1 MQSHGILILLG
12 KKLHPILG
20 FYYVIQSTLHL
31 LIPTDNTCPNPTV
44 YSLRTYRLHSGS
56 LCNRAHTGSG
66 RSPTARY
73 SAPWP
78 HRLVHPCSH
87 SSHQSESSLGHC
99 WRTQRD
105 NQGHRAGAEREE
117 RQGGWRNEGET
128 EGGWVGERE
137 RGRKRDVG
145 GERRERKKE
154 KESKKIKAREKW
166 IREREWWPEVFS
178 LTSIMHNTS
187 LSEA

>member
-87 SSHQSESSLGHC
+87 SSHQSESSLGQC
-99 WRTQRD
+99 WRMPRES
-105 NQGHRAGAEREE
+105 QGHRAGAEGRA
-117 RQGGWRNEGET
+117 
-128 EGGWVGERE
+128 RE
-137 RGRKRDVG
+137 RGGREEWGKAREICGGREKRG
-145 GERRERKKE
+145 REEKYKLRARERKE
-154 KESKKIKAREKW
+154 
-166 IREREWWPEVFS
+166 
-178 LTSIMHNTS
+178 
-187 LSEA
+187 